1 MNVYK
6 IIGVLLHNDTTTNQ
20 LHIDEFNKLFYV
32 WSSNQLHV
40 MSKKIKVSEMLRVTI
55 IYIIYSPNF
64 P

>member
-40 MSKKIKVSEMLRVTI
+40 MSKKNQSEWNAI
-55 IYIIYSPNF
+55 CYYYIYYI
-64 P
+64 